1 MTPSNYDLLIELVA
15 AKSDCLFGSD
25 QQAEA
30 LKTLDDFA
38 ENNAVPADLRA
49 DALLQKSILMRE
61 LNRNRQARLAEN
73 RAIEIVDSPA
83 EKASIEKMVQRMR
96 AKFD

>member
-15 AKSDCLFGSD
+15 AKSDCLFDSD
-25 QQAEA
+25 QQDKA
-30 LKTLDDFA
+30 LITLDDFA
-38 ENNAVPADLRA
+38 ENEAVPADLRA
-49 DALLQKSILMRE
+49 DALLQKSILMRK
-61 LNRNRQARLAEN
+61 LNRNRQARLVEN

-96 AKFD
+96 AKFE